1 MGKTEEEWAILAKA
15 VEEAGANGIELNFSC
30 PNMVEEGTGSDV
42 GQIPLLIEKF
52 TRAVKQAV
60 KVPVIAKLIP
70 NVDIMAPA
78 AEAKQP
84 LEVELM
90 D

>member
-1 MGKTEEEWAILAKA
+1 
-15 VEEAGANGIELNFSC
+15 
-30 PNMVEEGTGSDV
+30 MVEEGTGSDV

-52 TRAVKQAV
+52 RRAVKQAV
-60 KVPVIAKLIP
+60 KASVIAKLTP
-70 NVDIMAPA
+70 NLILCHLLP
-78 AEAKQP
+78 KQP